1 MRRTIRGVE
10 AVILIGI
17 QGAGK
22 TTFYRERFE
31 RTHVRISLDV
41 LKTRHRE
48 RELLQSCLAGGLNFV
63 VDNTNVRAAERA
75 VYIAAA
81 RQAGYEVTGYFFDA
95 APHDALRRNAQRS
108 GKEKIPPAGVV
119 GTWKRLERP
128 RLEEGFDRLWAVSH
142 DESDRFVVCALTP
155 DVPEGASNG

>member
-1 MRRTIRGVE
+1 ME

-22 TTFYRERFE
+22 TTFYQERFE
-31 RTHVRISLDV
+31 PTHMRISLDL
-41 LKTRHRE
+41 LKTRYRE
-48 RELLQSCLAGGLNFV
+48 KELLRSCLADRRDFV

-81 RQAGYEVTGYFFDA
+81 RQAGFEVTGYFFDA
-95 APHDALRRNAQRS
+95 APRDALRRNLQRT
-108 GKEKIPPAGVV
+108 GKEKIPPAGVM

-128 RLEEGFDRLWAVSH
+128 RIEEGFDHLWVVSR
-142 DESDRFVVCALTP
+142 DASDRFLVRELA
-155 DVPEGASNG
+155 PEEPKGASHG